1 MSNDILK
8 IEKNGICYQYKN
20 ASGVSVLLQKEGL
33 KITAEK
39 GTVTFFE
46 FSSNVKSDDSDSI
59 FILAKENSV
68 LHIFENIQS
77 KTSVSFE
84 RNIFVTVE
92 VGARVIFAET
102 SNISSGSSLTLRQ
115 FSRVFS
121 NGKIEWYDL
130 HTDGKM
136 VRSFTEDTLAENGA
150 ESYSCSLAICSEEY
164 FEMHSTVHHEADNT
178 TSHILARGIAGGDG
192 KIMYRALSNI
202 KKGISN
208 ATGRQDGRFLLTSS
222 GAEID
227 AIPSLDI
234 ASFESNSSHALS
246 ISHLTEK
253 DFFYPALRGIAPY
266 RAQAMLLSGFLAK
279 HLEKLPEEWQ
289 EKFVEKINKK
299 LSSPL
304 FRMGE

>member
-1 MSNDILK
+1 MSNDIQK
-8 IEKNGICYQYKN
+8 QFISYSYEN
-20 ASGVSVLLQKEGL
+20 AEGVSVLPQEEGL

-39 GTVTFFE
+39 GTATIFE
-46 FSSNVKSDDSDSI
+46 FSSDIKSDGFDSI

-68 LHIFENIQS
+68 LRIFQNIES
-77 KTSVSFE
+77 DHSVIFE
-84 RNIFVTVE
+84 RNIFVTAE
-92 VGARVIFAET
+92 AGATVIFAGRT
-102 SNISSGSSLTLRQ
+102 VLPLGSSLCFRKS
-115 FSRVFS
+115 SRVLAE
-121 NGKIEWYDL
+121 GKMEWYDL
-130 HTDGKM
+130 YVGDET

-150 ESYSCSLAICSEEY
+150 ESYSCALAICSEEQ
-164 FEMHSTVHHEADNT
+164 FEMRNTVHHEADNT
-178 TSHILARGIAGGDG
+178 TSHILARGIAGGNG
-192 KIMYRALSNI
+192 KIIYRALSDI

-208 ATGRQDGRFLLTSS
+208 AVGRQDGRFLITSS

-234 ASFESNSSHALS
+234 ASSESNSSHAIS

-266 RAQAMLLSGFLAK
+266 RAQAMLLSGFLTK

-289 EKFVEKINKK
+289 ARFVEKINKK

-304 FRMGE
+304 FRIGEKS